1 MKLFK
6 KTLTMLC
13 VMTIAFLSVFT
24 IPASAADTSRN
35 SGFLYKD
42 GKQTKYM
49 ATAELDCDDHI
60 FRDDAHLT
68 LTCDVPVRMLLRVRI
83 NYTDDN
89 GKVKEMVEEKHIVT
103 PTKKAT
109 FMLEVNS
116 NEANWARAK
125 FVCNSE
131 KYGYFED
138 LLTAKYSL

>member
-24 IPASAADTSRN
+24 IPASAADDKEITDY
-35 SGFLYKD
+35 LYKN
-42 GKQTKYM
+42 GKQTNYKV
-49 ATAELDCDDHI
+49 TAELDCDDHP
-60 FRDDAHLT
+60 FHDDAHLT
-68 LTCDVPVRMLLRVRI
+68 LTCDVSVRMLLRVRI

-89 GKVKEMVEEKHIVT
+89 GNVKEKVEEKHIVT

-109 FMLEVNS
+109 FMLEVKS
-116 NEANWARAK
+116 DEANWARAK

-138 LLTAKYSL
+138 VLTAKYYF